1 MRPGTKEKTTSGFI
15 NGRKGKK
22 MKNISR
28 KLIALGLT
36 GALAVVSFTACS
48 KTKETTAATTADTV
62 VESVSGDKKVGGWS
76 IPQDTKITD
85 EQLKIFNK
93 AIEGLTGVGYEP
105 VAYLGSQ
112 VVAGTNHCY
121 LCKSTVVYPGATNR
135 YTLVYI
141 YEKLDGTEEILNFTD
156 VTLPGTADADGNPIA
171 GGWAYAEDPAVDG
184 KATEV
189 VGKATEK
196 LLGAEYEPVAYIG
209 SQVVA
214 GMNHAV
220 ICKITALTPD
230 SQAAYSLVY
239 IYEDLE
245 GNCEVTEITD
255 IELSAG

>member
-1 MRPGTKEKTTSGFI
+1 
-15 NGRKGKK
+15 

-85 EQLKIFNK
+85 EEFAIFNK
-93 AIEGLTGVGYEP
+93 GIEGLVGVEYEP

-112 VVAGTNHCY
+112 LVAGTNHCF
-121 LCKSTVVYPGATNR
+121 LCKATVVYPGTTPQ
-135 YTLVYI
+135 YKLVYI
-141 YEKLDGTEEILNFTD
+141 YEKLDGTEEILNIAD
-156 VTLPGTADADGNPIA
+156 IELPGAGDADSNPIP
-171 GGWAYAEDPAVDG
+171 GGWSYADDPSVDE
-184 KATEV
+184 KTASV
-189 VGKATEK
+189 VDKATEK

-220 ICKITALTPD
+220 LCRITAISPD
-230 SQAAYSLVY
+230 AEDGYALLY
-239 IYEDLE
+239 IYEDLNGGFE
-245 GNCEVTEITD
+245 ILEINEIT
-255 IELSAG
+255 LSIDA

>member
-1 MRPGTKEKTTSGFI
+1 
-15 NGRKGKK
+15 
-22 MKNISR
+22 MKNITS

-85 EQLKIFNK
+85 EEFAIFNK
-93 AIEGLTGVGYEP
+93 GIEGLVGVEYEP

-112 VVAGTNHCY
+112 LVAGTNHCF
-121 LCKSTVVYPGATNR
+121 LCKATVVYPGTTPQ
-135 YTLVYI
+135 YKLVYI
-141 YEKLDGTEEILNFTD
+141 YEKLDGTEEILNIAD
-156 VTLPGTADADGNPIA
+156 IELPGAGDADSNPIP
-171 GGWAYAEDPAVDG
+171 GGWSYADDPSVDE
-184 KATEV
+184 KTASV
-189 VGKATEK
+189 VDKATEK

-220 ICKITALTPD
+220 LCRITAISPD
-230 SQAAYSLVY
+230 AEDGYALLY
-239 IYEDLE
+239 IYEDLNGGFE
-245 GNCEVTEITD
+245 ILEINEIT
-255 IELSAG
+255 LSIDA

>member
-1 MRPGTKEKTTSGFI
+1 
-15 NGRKGKK
+15 
-22 MKNISR
+22 MKNITS

-48 KTKETTAATTADTV
+48 KAKETTAETTADTV
-62 VESVSGDKKVGGWS
+62 VEKMSGEKTVGGWS
-76 IPQDTKITD
+76 VPQDTKIT
-85 EQLKIFNK
+85 EEELKIFNK

-112 VVAGTNHCY
+112 VVAGTNHCF

-141 YEKLDGTEEILNFTD
+141 YEKFDGTEEILKFED
-156 VTLPGTADADGNPIA
+156 VTLPGTADADGTPIA
-171 GGWAYAEDPAVDG
+171 GGWSYAEDPAVEG
-184 KATEV
+184 KVSEV
-189 VGKATEK
+189 VGKATGK

-214 GMNHAV
+214 GINHAV
-220 ICKITALTPD
+220 LCRITAVTPD
-230 SQAAYSLVY
+230 ADAGYSLVY

-245 GNCEVTEITD
+245 GNCEVTGTSD
-255 IELSAG
+255 IELSVS